1 VRCGTAILGE
11 SVGIEGDRG
20 TAVKLEQLLSTAG
33 ESMTVKRVF
42 ANPYEKDGI
51 TIIPGAVVSG
61 GGGGGTGHDDKG
73 QEGEGGGFGMMA
85 RPAGAYVIKDGR
97 VRWRSAV
104 DLNRLAVVAGM
115 VAMVW
120 LLTRRQ
126 MRHR

>member
-1 VRCGTAILGE
+1 MKV
-11 SVGIEGDRG
+11 
-20 TAVKLEQLLSTAG
+20 EQLLSSAG

-42 ANPYEKDGI
+42 ADPYQQDGI

-61 GGGGGTGHDDKG
+61 GGGGGTGQDGKG
-73 QEGEGGGFGMMA
+73 QEGEGGGFGMTA

-120 LLTRRQ
+120 MLTRRQ
-126 MRHR
+126 LRHR